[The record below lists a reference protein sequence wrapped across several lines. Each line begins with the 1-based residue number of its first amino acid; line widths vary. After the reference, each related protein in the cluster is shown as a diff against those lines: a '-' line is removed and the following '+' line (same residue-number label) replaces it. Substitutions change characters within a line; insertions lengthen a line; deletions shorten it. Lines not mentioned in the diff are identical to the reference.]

1 MSSPTSRSLKH
12 LRDAGYLAQVVEHWV
27 PGANVK
33 RDLFGFIDV
42 LCIHMDTGEVLAV
55 QTTSYTNMSARAR
68 KIAESD
74 LVGTVR
80 RAGWSI
86 HVHGWRKVGNRWQV
100 KVKDVS

>member
-1 MSSPTSRSLKH
+1 MSSPTSRTLKK
-12 LRDAGYLAQVVEHWV
+12 LRDEGYLAQVVEHWV

-42 LCIHMDTGEVLAV
+42 LAIHEESGEVLAV
-55 QTTSYTNMSARAR
+55 QTTSASNMAARIR

-86 HVHGWRKVGNRWQV
+86 HVHGWHKVGNRWQV
-100 KVKDVS
+100 KTRDVS

>member
-1 MSSPTSRSLKH
+1 MSSPTSRTLKH
-12 LRDAGYLAQVVEHWV
+12 LRDAGYQAQVVEHWV

-42 LCIHMDTGEVLAV
+42 LGIHEETGEVLAV
-55 QTTSYTNMSARAR
+55 QTTSYSNMASRAR

-74 LVGTVR
+74 KVATVR
-80 RAGWSI
+80 KAGWAI
-86 HVHGWRKVGNRWQV
+86 HIHGWRKVGNRWQV